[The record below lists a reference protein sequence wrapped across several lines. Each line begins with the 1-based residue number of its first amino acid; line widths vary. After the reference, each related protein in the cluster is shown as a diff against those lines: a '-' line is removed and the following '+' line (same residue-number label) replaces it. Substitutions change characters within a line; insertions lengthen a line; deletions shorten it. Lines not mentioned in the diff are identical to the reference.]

1 MSTEIINALRN
12 SPGCY
17 HPGWGGPEYTNW
29 RDEQMSWKQTCYIGD
44 WSFLGSTLNLLFE
57 GPEAL
62 KLLSNL
68 SVNSFAKFD
77 IGQAKHIIQSN
88 DDGKVITEGI
98 LMRLGEGKFVA
109 QSSPSIYISFKLD
122 AGQYNVNSW
131 QEAWFNFQVQGPNSL
146 YVLENVAGESMRD
159 IRFMRFRTIHIK
171 GREVFALR
179 QGMAGELGYELQG
192 PQEYAQEIYDAIL
205 EAGQEYGIRRL
216 GRRTVMINHLEA
228 CFPTGMWHYLNAM
241 FGSDMEGFFEYTA
254 KKFPGARWLVPKIT
268 GSFQG
273 NDISDYCRSPVELG
287 WAKNIKF
294 DHDFTGRKTLG
305 AEVANPKRTIVT
317 LEFNSDDMIDIYA
330 SMFREGE
337 PYDFMDIPHQEKW
350 VVWADQVLKDRKL
363 VGVSSVPGY
372 SYYFRKVLSLTYIDV
387 KYSKPGTEVVVIWGN
402 PGTPQKQI
410 RATVAPAPYKKDNR
424 RIDVTKL
431 PSYLK

>member
-12 SPGCY
+12 SPGSY

-29 RDEQMSWKQTCYIGD
+29 KDEQMSWKKTCYIGD
-44 WSFLGSTLNLLFE
+44 WSFLGGTLNLLFE

-62 KLLSNL
+62 RLVSDI
-68 SVNSFAKFD
+68 SVNSFTKFD
-77 IGQAKHIIQSN
+77 IGQGKHVIQCN
-88 DDGKVITEGI
+88 NDGKVIAEGI
-98 LMRLGEGKFVA
+98 LMRLGEEKFVA
-109 QSSPSIYISFKLD
+109 QSSPAMYISFKLD

-131 QEAWFNFQVQGPNSL
+131 QEPCFNYQVSGPNSL
-146 YVLENVAGESMRD
+146 YVVEKAAGESIRD
-159 IRFMRFRTIHIK
+159 IGFIRFRTIKIK
-171 GREVFALR
+171 GREVVALR

-192 PQEYAQEIYDAIL
+192 PQEYAQEIYNAIL
-205 EAGQEYGIRRL
+205 KAGQEYGIRRL

-241 FGSDMEGFFEYTA
+241 WGPDVEGYFNHAGE
-254 KKFPGARWLVPKIT
+254 KFNPGITPKIT

-273 NDISDYCRSPVELG
+273 NDISDYYRSPVELG
-287 WAKNIKF
+287 WTKNIKF
-294 DHDFTGRKTLG
+294 DHEFIGRKALE

-317 LEFNSDDMIDIYA
+317 LEFNSDDMIDVYA
-330 SMFREGE
+330 SLFREGE
-337 PYDFMDIPHQEKW
+337 PYEFMDIPHQEKW
-350 VVWADQVLKDRKL
+350 VVWADQVLKDGKL
-363 VGVSSVPGY
+363 IGISTVPGY
-372 SYYFRKVLSLTYIDV
+372 SYYFRKIISLTYIDV
-387 KYSKPGTEVVVIWGN
+387 KFSKPGTKVVIVWGN